1 LRANAVRKYFLAA
14 ACVLGAASASA
25 QSYPIKPI
33 RIVTNEPGGGLD
45 FALRVMTPALS
56 SGLGQQV
63 IVDNRGGAGG
73 VIAADIVAK
82 ASPDG
87 YTLLY
92 YSNGI
97 WTLPLLQKVP
107 YDFVRDFTPV
117 TLAASS
123 PNILVVHPSLPVNS
137 VAELIALAKA
147 KPGTLNY
154 ASGGRGAPTHLAAE
168 LFKSMRVWTSCT
180 FLTKA
185 VDRP

>member
-1 LRANAVRKYFLAA
+1 M
-14 ACVLGAASASA
+14 LGAASASA

-107 YDFVRDFTPV
+107 YDFVHDFT
-117 TLAASS
+117 ASRW
-123 PNILVVHPSLPVNS
+123 LQV
-137 VAELIALAKA
+137 
-147 KPGTLNY
+147 
-154 ASGGRGAPTHLAAE
+154 RPTY
-168 LFKSMRVWTSCT
+168 SSCI
-180 FLTKA
+180 
-185 VDRP
+185 RRCR